1 MDERSTPHRVGQRQ
15 CQNIEAL
22 ENILM
27 ALEMEPEDD
36 LLEGTGEV
44 AFHSECLSTILFR
57 SESPQRAEERLE
69 IASCV
74 HRCIERPAAK
84 SFMDQKSSNPIRHTE
99 KRMRETKR

>member
-1 MDERSTPHRVGQRQ
+1 MRGDIVDERSAQHRVGQRQ
-15 CQNIEAL
+15 CQNIEAW

-57 SESPQRAEERLE
+57 SESPQRAEELLE
-69 IASCV
+69 IASYGHSV
-74 HRCIERPAAK
+74 LK
-84 SFMDQKSSNPIRHTE
+84 DQQQNPS
-99 KRMRETKR
+99 